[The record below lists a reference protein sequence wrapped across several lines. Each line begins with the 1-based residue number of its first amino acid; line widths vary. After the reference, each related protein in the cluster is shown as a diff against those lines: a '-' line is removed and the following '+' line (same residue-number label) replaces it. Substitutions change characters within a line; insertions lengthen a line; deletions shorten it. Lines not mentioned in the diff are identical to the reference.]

1 MSGPPPFLVKPAVPV
16 LLLMTPERMPAVT
29 MVPVLP
35 LLLTV
40 TTRLVPLRLMALVIS
55 VSPSAVEE
63 PRTRAVAGLK
73 LPEPQVRAAP
83 PLRLTTRRSVVPAA
97 KPVLPAVSWTCPAAV
112 PRVRVNEVPATSS
125 TPPLKV
131 MLLLVGTPRTAPV
144 VMARRAPPE
153 IVVVPV

>member
-55 VSPSAVEE
+55 VSPRAVEE
-63 PRTRAVAGLK
+63 PRTREVGPKVVAAA
-73 LPEPQVRAAP
+73 PQVRAP
-83 PLRLTTRRSVVPAA
+83 PPSVTTRRSVVAAA
-97 KPVLPAVSWTCPAAV
+97 KPDAPPVSCTLPAAA
-112 PRVRVNEVPATSS
+112 PRVRLKVPEVSS
-125 TPPLKV
+125 TPPLMV
-131 MLLLVGTPRTAPV
+131 RRLFVGMPTTEPEV
-144 VMARRAPPE
+144 KARRAPPE